1 MTKFDQDDL
10 YLIVDFL
17 EEQLDNIRN
26 ADISYTNDYEKS
38 LENLEAN
45 ETICELTIEVI
56 KSLIK
61 E

>member
-1 MTKFDQDDL
+1 MYTQDDL

-26 ADISYTNDYEKS
+26 AGISYTNDYEKS

-45 ETICELTIEVI
+45 GTICELTIEVI

>member
-1 MTKFDQDDL
+1 MYTQDDL

>member
-1 MTKFDQDDL
+1 MYTQDDL

-38 LENLEAN
+38 LENLEAT

>member
-1 MTKFDQDDL
+1 MYTQDDL

-26 ADISYTNDYEKS
+26 ADINYTNDYEKS

>member
-1 MTKFDQDDL
+1 MYTQDDL

-38 LENLEAN
+38 LENSEAN

>member
-1 MTKFDQDDL
+1 MYTQDDL

-26 ADISYTNDYEKS
+26 ADITYTNDYEKS